1 MASSYQVAELIPM
14 EAGAN
19 SGLPVLIG
27 FYFGFRTLIPIA
39 MIGLFDADPQTGA
52 IVRFCLEFVMLG
64 IAALD
69 MLRPAVWNKQSLLA
83 IPTIRWSYSYL
94 AFAACSLFW
103 SRTASPVASAAYL
116 CSTIADVTI
125 VFLLLRSASAA
136 DVTCSLTKG
145 FLWSAVLIAIVAWIM
160 PADQDLRLG
169 DRDFFNANTIA
180 NTCAFAI
187 FFAQFLTRRTQQRF
201 PVISLL
207 LCVTLVRSLSK
218 TAIIS
223 FLLSQV
229 LLLIHDRSMS
239 RRAKFGLTATA
250 CVIILC
256 FWALIEAYYDLY
268 TNSGNQ
274 AETLT
279 GRTAIWTYV
288 LTAAAEH
295 PWIGYGF
302 DSIWKVVPAFGT
314 FEARH
319 AENEALQQLYSF
331 GMAGVVLVTGI
342 YVSLYRSIRSL
353 VPGER
358 LVLRCFILYILVRG
372 LTEAEPFDLLL
383 PLWAVVLL
391 SALIWERHGT
401 PTDRSRPEISRSL
414 CSQAGS

>member
-1 MASSYQVAELIPM
+1 VASSCQVVELSHT

-27 FYFGFRTLIPIA
+27 FFFGIRTLIPIA
-39 MIGLFDADPQTGA
+39 MIRLFDADPQIGA
-52 IVRFCLEFVMLG
+52 IVRFCLELVILG

-69 MLRPAVWNKQSLLA
+69 ILRPAVWNKQSLLA
-83 IPTIRWSYSYL
+83 IPAIRWSLCYL
-94 AFAACSLFW
+94 VFAACSLFW
-103 SRTASPVASAAYL
+103 SRTASPVASATYL
-116 CSTIADVTI
+116 CGTIADVAI
-125 VFLLLRSASAA
+125 IFLLLRSASAA
-136 DVTCSLTKG
+136 DVTCSLMKG
-145 FLWSAVLIAIVAWIM
+145 FIWSAVMIAIVVWIM

-180 NTCAFAI
+180 NTCAFGI

-201 PVISLL
+201 LVISFL

-218 TAIIS
+218 TAIVA

-239 RRAKFGLTATA
+239 RRAKFALTATA

-279 GRTAIWTYV
+279 GRTAIWTYAW
-288 LTAAAEH
+288 TAAAEH

-302 DSIWKVVPAFGT
+302 DSIWKVVPVFGT

-319 AENEALQQLYSF
+319 AENEVLQQLYSF
-331 GMAGVVLVTGI
+331 GAAGVLMMIGI
-342 YVSLYRSIRSL
+342 YGSLYRSLRSL
-353 VPGER
+353 VPSER
-358 LVLRCFILYILVRG
+358 LILRCFILYILIRG

-391 SALIWERHGT
+391 SAFTSERHGT
-401 PTDRSRPEISRSL
+401 PAERSSPDISSSL
-414 CSQAGS
+414 CSQAGG